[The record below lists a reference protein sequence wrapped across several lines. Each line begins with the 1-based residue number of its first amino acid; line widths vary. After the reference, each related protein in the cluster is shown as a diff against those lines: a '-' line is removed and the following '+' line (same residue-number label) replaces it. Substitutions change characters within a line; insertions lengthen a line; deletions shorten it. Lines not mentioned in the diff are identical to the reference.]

1 MKTQRQLQESAIR
14 KIHNV
19 LLREATRSNDGV
31 YAYGVMNTPD
41 GKISGDV
48 RFIGMWNKFIVNVD
62 GSEYGKHNDAASAV
76 DELKRTGFKKVE
88 VFKTPITIAQLNT
101 RRKRDG
107 VV

>member
-1 MKTQRQLQESAIR
+1 MKKGQTERLTEQHILSKGA
-14 KIHNV
+14 
-19 LLREATRSNDGV
+19 
-31 YAYGVMNTPD
+31 
-41 GKISGDV
+41 SGIFSEDAKV
-48 RFIGMWNKFIVNVD
+48 HD